1 MPTRHNQSILHE
13 NVVLEGDS
21 PIRVKLNKIPH
32 FTFPWHFHS
41 EYEIIYIVEGYGIR
55 HVGESREAFGP
66 GDLVLM
72 GSHLPHY
79 WRSDDVFHQPNSDRS
94 MHYYVLQF
102 QSSFLSDAI
111 EKYPELSSIRQ
122 LLAQSDNGL
131 KFLPP
136 YNTVFGEKIAEM
148 YEQTGFTRFVNL
160 LQLLEQMA
168 QCKLT
173 KTLSP
178 TGVHIEPSPQM
189 GERLNKLLA
198 HINRSYQNKL
208 TLYEI
213 ANWYGMNTTAFAR
226 YFKQKT
232 GKTFVKYVNDL
243 RIAFACKLM
252 QGGNLNISQ
261 VCYECGFN
269 NISNFNRSFKQLMNQ
284 TPSGYI
290 AGFGK

>member
-1 MPTRHNQSILHE
+1 MPMFQKQSILHE

-21 PIRVKLNKIPH
+21 PIRIKLNKIPH

-55 HVGESREAFGP
+55 HVGESCENFGP
-66 GDLVLM
+66 GDLVMM

-79 WRSDDVFHQPNSDRS
+79 WRSDDVFHQSNSNKL
-94 MHYYVLQF
+94 MNYYVLQF
-102 QSSFLSDAI
+102 QSSFLSDAL

-122 LLAQSDNGL
+122 LLKQSDNGL

-136 YNTVFGEKIAEM
+136 FNSLFGQKIAEM
-148 YEQTGFTRFVNL
+148 HEQTGFVKFINL
-160 LQLLEQMA
+160 LWLLDQMA
-168 QCKLT
+168 QCKEI

-178 TGVHIEPSPQM
+178 TNVRIEPLPQM

-198 HINRSYQNKL
+198 HINRNYQNKL
-208 TLYEI
+208 TLNEI
-213 ANWYGMNTTAFAR
+213 ANWYGMNTSAFAR

-232 GKTFVKYVNDL
+232 GKTFVSYVNDL

-261 VCYECGFN
+261 VCFECGFN
-269 NISNFNRSFKQLMNQ
+269 NISNFNRCFKQLMNQ
-284 TPSGYI
+284 TPSAYI
-290 AGFGK
+290 AGFK